1 MNAPERRRPGAAVP
15 ITLVPVAPL
24 DLGLLA
30 SVLDDDQA
38 AQLMRAAERTRELLS
53 GRVVWNI
60 NSTAHGGGVAEMLHS
75 LLAYTLGAGVDT
87 RWIVIGG
94 EPDFFRVT
102 KRLHNRLHGTAGDG
116 GPLGELERAIYAAAT
131 AAAAEQVVPLLRPG
145 DIVLLHDP
153 QTAGLVEPVLAA
165 GAIAV
170 WRSHIG
176 IDTPDELARSAA
188 AFLLPSVSRA
198 AAYVFSREAF
208 VWPELEKTRVN
219 VIAPSIDPLAT
230 KNQELA
236 PAAVR
241 AILAATA
248 LVPGNPPGAPV
259 FHRDDGSPGRVAR
272 RAEMIEAAAV
282 PEGASVVA
290 QVSRWDRLKDPL
302 GVIESFVSHISRDPG
317 VHLVLAGPDPAG
329 VADDPEASDVVAAC
343 SGRWQSLSPDLRERI
358 HLALLPMADA
368 EENAAV
374 VNALQRWSTVVVQKS
389 LAEGFGLTVA
399 EAMWKSRP
407 VVASRVGGIQDQIVD
422 DDSGLLVDPTDLTA
436 FAEAVSGLLADP
448 ARAELMGA
456 RAKERVRESFL
467 GARHLE
473 QYADLF
479 ERLIRSAAGPTRS

>member
-1 MNAPERRRPGAAVP
+1 MNAAGSRRPGGAVP
-15 ITLVPVAPL
+15 IQSVPVAPL

-30 SVLDDDQA
+30 SVLDANQA
-38 AQLMRAAERTRELLS
+38 ARLMRAAERARELLG
-53 GRVVWNI
+53 GRVVWNV
-60 NSTAHGGGVAEMLHS
+60 NSTAHGGGVAEMLRS
-75 LLAYTLGAGVDT
+75 LLAYTRGAGVDT

-102 KRLHNRLHGTAGDG
+102 KRLHNRLHGAAGDG
-116 GPLGELERAIYAAAT
+116 GPLEEQERAIYASAS

-176 IDTPDELARSAA
+176 MDAPNELARSAA
-188 AFLLPSVSRA
+188 AFLMPFVSRA

-208 VWPELEKTRVN
+208 AWPQLERNRVN
-219 VIAPSIDPLAT
+219 VIAPSIDPMAT

-241 AILAATA
+241 AILAAAA
-248 LVPGNPPGAPV
+248 LVPGDSAEPPA
-259 FHRDDGSPGRVAR
+259 FRRDDGSTGHVVR
-272 RAEMIEAAAV
+272 RAEIIEATPV
-282 PEGASVVA
+282 PGNAPVVA

-302 GVIESFVSHISRDPG
+302 GVIESFASHISREPK
-317 VHLVLAGPDPAG
+317 VHLVLAGPDPTG

-343 SGRWQSLSPDLRERI
+343 SERWEGLAPDLRERI
-358 HLALLPMADA
+358 HLALLPMADGQ
-368 EENAAV
+368 ENAAI
-374 VNALQRWSTVVVQKS
+374 VNALQRWSMVVVQKS

-407 VVASRVGGIQDQIVD
+407 VVASRIGGIQDQIVD
-422 DDSGLLVDPTDLTA
+422 GDSGLLVDPTDLDA

-448 ARAELMGA
+448 GRAEHMGERA
-456 RAKERVRESFL
+456 RERVRDRFL

-479 ERLIRSAAGPTRS
+479 ERLIQPDAGPTRG